1 MAPPHA
7 LETVRGRKETGYK
20 DRIYMGGAQDEI
32 EGVISMHIGKVVIS
46 SETKG
51 REKGGKKR
59 KGKGVT
65 LKGGRVKV
73 RPFRW
78 KSWWLVEW

>member
-1 MAPPHA
+1 
-7 LETVRGRKETGYK
+7 
-20 DRIYMGGAQDEI
+20 
-32 EGVISMHIGKVVIS
+32 MHIGKV
-46 SETKG
+46 G
-51 REKGGKKR
+51 NFLREKRERKGGKKR
-59 KGKGVT
+59 KDEGVT